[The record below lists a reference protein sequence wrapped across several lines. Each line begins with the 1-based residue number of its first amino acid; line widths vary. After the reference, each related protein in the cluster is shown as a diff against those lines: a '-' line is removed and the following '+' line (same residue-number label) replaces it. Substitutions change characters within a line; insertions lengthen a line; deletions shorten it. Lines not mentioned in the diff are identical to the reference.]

1 MSYRNVINVTIDKY
15 MIEEILEQKVPDEL
29 YEKYEDD
36 FVNTLLNYMN
46 LGEYVCEVLM
56 DYSEELKELERE
68 ME

>member
-1 MSYRNVINVTIDKY
+1 